1 MDPRQDE
8 PPLNLEAW
16 IAGRVMDQPFIST
29 PPERGLVSPYRTFSR
44 DEWAHLRADAPLTLS
59 VDDLTKLQSINDPI
73 SLDEIVAI
81 YLPLSRLL
89 SLYVAATQ
97 GLFKA
102 TQRFLMAES
111 EVKVPYII
119 GVAGSVAVGK
129 STTARVLKALLSRW
143 PNTPKVELV
152 TTDGFLLPNAELE
165 KRGLMQ
171 RKGFPESYDG
181 SAILRFLS
189 DVKAGKPTVSAP
201 VYSHLVYDVM
211 PGESVTV
218 ERPDILILEGLNVL
232 QPSRMPK
239 DGTVIPFVSDYF
251 DFSVYL
257 DADENDLHR
266 WYVNRFMTLRHT
278 AFRDPRSFFRKYAE
292 IAEEDALAIAEKLW
306 TGINLPNLQENILP
320 TRQRAS
326 LILTKGASHRIQQV
340 ALRRL

>member
-1 MDPRQDE
+1 MSSFHPRGPRTHHRRARAASPEESWTAKLLAAGPERAAKKLGEEAVEAVIAAVKGDREELIAESADLLYHLLVVLRARDVALQDVLSQLE
-8 PPLNLEAW
+8 ARTAQIRSGGEGGAAPLRSRGSPALNLEAW
-16 IAGRVMDQPFIST
+16 NAGRLMDQRLIPRRPI
-29 PPERGLVSPYRTFSR
+29 PIWARPIAVSRATNGRT
-44 DEWAHLRADAPLTLS
+44 LRADTPLTLS

-102 TQRFLMAES
+102 TQRFLMAEA

-152 TTDGFLLPNAELE
+152 TTDGFLHPNAELE
-165 KRGLMQ
+165 RRGLMQ

-189 DVKAGKPTVSAP
+189 DVKAGKPRLRPGLFAP
-201 VYSHLVYDVM
+201 
-211 PGESVTV
+211 
-218 ERPDILILEGLNVL
+218 GL
-232 QPSRMPK
+232 
-239 DGTVIPFVSDYF
+239 
-251 DFSVYL
+251 
-257 DADENDLHR
+257 
-266 WYVNRFMTLRHT
+266 
-278 AFRDPRSFFRKYAE
+278 
-292 IAEEDALAIAEKLW
+292 
-306 TGINLPNLQENILP
+306 
-320 TRQRAS
+320 
-326 LILTKGASHRIQQV
+326 
-340 ALRRL
+340 